1 MSSFLFFIAIIPVVM
16 IMLYVYS
23 KDRNKEPTK
32 LLAKLFL
39 FGTVSCFLT
48 IGISEI
54 LEAIFPFFKE
64 DPEKLGFFQAMI
76 SVFIGI
82 ALVEE
87 FSKWLMAYLIGYK
100 SEELDE
106 IYDSIVYAMF
116 VSLGFACFENILY
129 LLDYQSIVTG
139 VVRGIVSVPGHA
151 CYGLYMGYFLAM
163 AKLYSKKGRPEIE
176 RIYLVLSVIVPAI
189 LHGIYDFCLMANFPI
204 LVLVFLL
211 FVILLFTFSVR
222 RLNIL
227 SKDLTRLAIKNKYCR
242 NCGLPVKAEFCSNC
256 GTRQE

>member
-1 MSSFLFFIAIIPVVM
+1 MSSILWFLAIIPVVS

-39 FGTVSCFLT
+39 FGIVSTFLT
-48 IGISEI
+48 LAISEI
-54 LEAIFPFFKE
+54 MEVIFPIFKE
-64 DPEKLGFFQAMI
+64 DPEKLSFLNAVI

-87 FSKWLMAYLIGYK
+87 LSKWIMAYLIGYK

-129 LLDYQSIVTG
+129 VFDYQSIAIG
-139 VVRGIVSVPGHA
+139 VVRGILSVPGHA

-163 AKLYSKKGRPEIE
+163 AKLYSKKGRPELE
-176 RIYLVLSVIVPAI
+176 KLYLALSLIVPTI
-189 LHGIYDFCLMANFPI
+189 LHGVYDFCLMANVKI
-204 LVLVFLL
+204 LILVFLL
-211 FVILLFTFSVR
+211 FVILLFVFSVR

>member
-1 MSSFLFFIAIIPVVM
+1 MSSFLLFLAVIPVVL
-16 IMLYVYS
+16 ILLYVYS

-32 LLAKLFL
+32 LLVKLFF
-39 FGTVSCFLT
+39 FGIVSCFLT
-48 IGISEI
+48 VAISEI
-54 LEAIFPFFKE
+54 METIFPIFKSEPE
-64 DPEKLGFFQAMI
+64 DLNFFQAI
-76 SVFIGI
+76 IAVFIGI

-106 IYDSIVYAMF
+106 IYDSIVYAVF
-116 VSLGFACFENILY
+116 VSLGFACFENLLY
-129 LLDYQSIVTG
+129 LFDYQSVAVG

-151 CYGLYMGYFLAM
+151 CYGLYMGYFLSM
-163 AKLYSKKGRPEIE
+163 AKLYSKKGRPEKE
-176 RIYLVLSVIVPAI
+176 KLYLVLSVVVPTI
-189 LHGIYDFCLMANFPI
+189 LHGIYDFCLMANMSI
-204 LVLVFLL
+204 LVLVFFL
-211 FVILLFTFSVR
+211 FVVLLFTFSVR

-227 SKDLTRLAIKNKYCR
+227 SKDLTRLVIKNKYCR